1 MHGTTGATGFA
12 MRGRRGML
20 LGLWGTTALW
30 CLGCQLADGAPTRV
44 LVPPPEP
51 LVNQQLTDGCTRFAL
66 KVVNGVAQVEALYNT
81 NGCQTDQLQLLA
93 DSAPTFDVAAGTLRV
108 PIVLKNVGSVA
119 VMAPARIRFNADS
132 SQFLNAQGQVMPG
145 TPNILATNYD
155 TASANGRSGQWRY
168 DTLLAPSGQG
178 QVLAPGATSRR
189 RWLEFAG
196 SDWSQIVR
204 IKVPTM
210 ATQVAA
216 IPSVP
221 PDSVPHALINSLP
234 IVSAAGQDSMRSSML
249 MIRFDPSASVNERQ
263 QVLAAVGG
271 TVVGGRRISP
281 TDGFYFIY
289 VPPANTVSSIL
300 RLVAR
305 AGSYPQVIAAYSW
318 RTQFPDI
325 RAHRRPSDASSGWH
339 AALWNVAAVRADP
352 SSARW
357 ALERAALP
365 LAWGCNT
372 DASSINVGV
381 LDVGFHLPLDLSTSV
396 ASIVEPAAFQEH
408 GLRVASVIGSR
419 GNNQSGITGVA
430 WTSRLFLRNYRTD
443 PSDSTQ
449 TGIPTGANGMD
460 LVEENFVKLGS
471 QVAVL
476 NFSSAIEWL
485 SRSPFRLPNLLDSAD
500 IGAITEHR
508 SALRSALQR
517 LSASG
522 YHPMVVLAAGND
534 SSDASI
540 EGYPQVR
547 SLYPNQVV
555 VVGALSKSG
564 TRANFSNRGALVDLY
579 APGVDV
585 AVLNQ
590 AGSITS
596 ESGTSFAA
604 PLVTGV
610 LALMRSA
617 FSSMTNAEAKA
628 ALLGGTPDSIDVDGI
643 KRPVLHAYA
652 ALRAAAQRAG
662 APLCGNP
669 LAYVASYDS
678 SAYTTTM
685 SVDVKR
691 GSGSG
696 STERITQFTIP
707 GLNAVPVYVPH
718 GGREVLVD
726 LLDLQGLRRVAQHNG
741 TSWQTLSQPWQVVNN
756 PDLSGTSWSSRGW
769 SHDGDTALWAGV
781 TYNAGFLTSN
791 ASFSLWTNGTQGP
804 AITTFANL
812 PAQWTNPI
820 SGIGPYGNGAAAGGV
835 LSPTGDF
842 AIGVVTDGSAVT
854 QYTFYRIAIPSGTRT
869 MLFADNVPQLPQ
881 FSPPP
886 WAGTFPLLQ
895 LGVAED
901 GSEFWYTSPAQLV
914 GNSTCIVK
922 RYSLVLGAFTAIDS
936 LPGNGTLLGCTAGTG
951 AAPGGAARVAG
962 MGFSR

>member
-1 MHGTTGATGFA
+1 
-12 MRGRRGML
+12 ML

-210 ATQVAA
+210 ATQVGG
-216 IPSVP
+216 VP
-221 PDSVPHALINSLP
+221 ALAPDSFPALLGSLTRLADASGDTLLEQVV
-234 IVSAAGQDSMRSSML
+234 IVLFKPGTSQAIRQAIVDS
-249 MIRFDPSASVNERQ
+249 
-263 QVLAAVGG
+263 VGG
-271 TVVGGRRISP
+271 IVVGGRRAFGADGWYFVRVPSAVTP
-281 TDGFYFIY
+281 TAIY
-289 VPPANTVSSIL
+289 QIVLQLS
-300 RLVAR
+300 
-305 AGSYPQVIAAYSW
+305 
-318 RTQFPDI
+318 
-325 RAHRRPSDASSGWH
+325 ASSSVDMAIPFWRDH
-339 AALWNVAAVRADP
+339 QTENAHIRPNDSSTLW
-352 SSARW
+352 SSASWTPSRAMAAGANW
-357 ALERAALP
+357 YLERISAP
-365 LAWGCNT
+365 LAWGCSIG
-372 DASSINVGV
+372 DASVRISV
-381 LDVGFHLPLDLSTSV
+381 LDRGFRLGSQLLSTELAGIAFRGEVDSLFPGSQHGAMV
-396 ASIVEPAAFQEH
+396 TSALAAV
-408 GLRVASVIGSR
+408 GD
-419 GNNQSGITGVA
+419 N
-430 WTSRLFLRNYRTD
+430 
-443 PSDSTQ
+443 Q
-449 TGIPTGANGMD
+449 TGIAGVVWKRTLDLRNISLDATTYSAVPLPDPSQLFPQLALTAEHFVRAAAAGAG
-460 LVEENFVKLGS
+460 VI
-471 QVAVL
+471 
-476 NFSSAIEWL
+476 NFSQARSISVVPDTVGSTNASLRERMRYRTYDGVIKTYLSQTPVSA
-485 SRSPFRLPNLLDSAD
+485 R
-500 IGAITEHR
+500 
-508 SALRSALQR
+508 ALI
-517 LSASG
+517 
-522 YHPMVVLAAGND
+522 VLAAGNSLVD
-534 SSDASI
+534 ATFAGYPRAKAFAPNEIVVMGASSSSD
-540 EGYPQVR
+540 Q
-547 SLYPNQVV
+547 
-555 VVGALSKSG
+555 LSVAPPG
-564 TRANFSNRGALVDLY
+564 TPGGSNFGALVDIF
-579 APGVDV
+579 APGDNV
-585 AVLNQ
+585 AVLDPDN
-590 AGSITS
+590 IVTS

-604 PLVTGV
+604 ALVSGAAV
-610 LALMRSA
+610 LAKSFDRT
-617 FSSMTNAEAKA
+617 MTAAELKI
-628 ALLGGTPDSIDVDGI
+628 ALTIGARQSLTYAGVTRPILDAYGTL
-643 KRPVLHAYA
+643 KFT
-652 ALRAAAQRAG
+652 AQRQG